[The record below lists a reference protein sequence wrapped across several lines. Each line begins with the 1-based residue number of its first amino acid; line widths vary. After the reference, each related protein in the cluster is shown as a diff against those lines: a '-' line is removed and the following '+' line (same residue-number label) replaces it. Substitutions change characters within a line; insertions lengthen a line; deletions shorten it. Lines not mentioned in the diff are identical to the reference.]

1 MAESTTTRSNDPINE
16 KEVEKDK
23 EIESQKEPMEDGEIV
38 NLLKNL
44 NIETED
50 LLSLINSLIHFN
62 YELYSLKDI
71 SLLLTT
77 ENFNILKKLNE
88 KNNIKINLILSQIY
102 MNIINNDSLYSIYL
116 IQISQDKI
124 NLLLQIIDEII
135 SLTQKL
141 SGFVFDPELFNLKTK
156 LLSLIKSLSII
167 LKTDNSN
174 NKENNPEN
182 NKNEPIIRKLQEL
195 LDTLPTQFFS
205 ETYNELNQERDY
217 FDILRTIEQYKI
229 NNFEDKF
236 AQINNYYE
244 QFDAFRTFVR
254 CNSGVISYAQVSG
267 GENSEISQ
275 NIINVDENTKIEFYH
290 QYGLLILK
298 FCKYHQYI
306 FVNKKNKESE
316 NKEGEEE
323 ENDVRVVF
331 LLDKIK
337 HPDDDKTDENE
348 EKKEEKEK
356 EDEKKEG
363 EKEDEKKEE
372 KEEDKKEENEEKK
385 EEEKIEDEKKKE
397 EEEKKKEEEKKEVE
411 GNNPE
416 QNEAPK
422 NNKKIE
428 NMMNEKLFISV
439 TESKE
444 YNELIK
450 KEINNYLNTTK
461 NFEKYE
467 KIKQIRDQMS
477 YYLSVLDVESYVP
490 LYLTDFSKITIS
502 DNFTPSFLTNVTAG
516 QSNELYLETRMNG
529 TMLVYVEFG
538 LEDKSKDITFEVN
551 KYEINTNTF
560 KSIYKEEKIE
570 ENFKFFILCSGYSLY
585 QIKFDNT
592 YSWFTSKDVNY
603 RFALLRLID
612 RAKKEE
618 ENNENKN
625 ENEDKKEDEKED
637 KKEEKKD
644 VKEEK
649 EDKKEEVEEKV
660 DEKFYCYFNGKNTCF
675 NSNEICKKIKDFEEK
690 KEGEEI
696 INIPVI
702 LYLNK
707 LRIVS
712 IKKDENGKE
721 QIAFIEKE
729 DEDEKLVQ
737 KHTFEYQ
744 IIKYLKKTFKINP
757 KDTETKKVIISIFS
771 ENRDLSTLFKEVE
784 EQIKAL
790 NVSTINNSLN
800 DTEYANFLEKIG
812 FYPREIMDGYKVE
825 YRLYD
830 LCEQSLIY
838 HLFLSN
844 TKNIKI
850 KKSILFLQFDKLVV
864 NAAVFNEGAIFT
876 KLKSK
881 KEKDVNWKSSY
892 FSNINT
898 SDESGIL
905 DFFENANDTF
915 ENIDLVLSY
924 VDYDDEKKKAD
935 LLKLFDKIKKHC
947 QEKINP
953 PVKVYIYDQ
962 KEIANN
968 VFNYINLFYNN

>member
-1 MAESTTTRSNDPINE
+1 MKIKRRMKRRI
-16 KEVEKDK
+16 KKRK
-23 EIESQKEPMEDGEIV
+23 K
-38 NLLKNL
+38 
-44 NIETED
+44 
-50 LLSLINSLIHFN
+50 
-62 YELYSLKDI
+62 KDI
-71 SLLLTT
+71 
-77 ENFNILKKLNE
+77 
-88 KNNIKINLILSQIY
+88 
-102 MNIINNDSLYSIYL
+102 
-116 IQISQDKI
+116 
-124 NLLLQIIDEII
+124 
-135 SLTQKL
+135 
-141 SGFVFDPELFNLKTK
+141 
-156 LLSLIKSLSII
+156 
-167 LKTDNSN
+167 
-174 NKENNPEN
+174 
-182 NKNEPIIRKLQEL
+182 
-195 LDTLPTQFFS
+195 
-205 ETYNELNQERDY
+205 
-217 FDILRTIEQYKI
+217 
-229 NNFEDKF
+229 
-236 AQINNYYE
+236 
-244 QFDAFRTFVR
+244 
-254 CNSGVISYAQVSG
+254 
-267 GENSEISQ
+267 
-275 NIINVDENTKIEFYH
+275 
-290 QYGLLILK
+290 
-298 FCKYHQYI
+298 
-306 FVNKKNKESE
+306 
-316 NKEGEEE
+316 
-323 ENDVRVVF
+323 
-331 LLDKIK
+331 
-337 HPDDDKTDENE
+337 
-348 EKKEEKEK
+348 
-356 EDEKKEG
+356 
-363 EKEDEKKEE
+363 
-372 KEEDKKEENEEKK
+372 
-385 EEEKIEDEKKKE
+385 
-397 EEEKKKEEEKKEVE
+397 
-411 GNNPE
+411 
-416 QNEAPK
+416 
-422 NNKKIE
+422 
-428 NMMNEKLFISV
+428 
-439 TESKE
+439 
-444 YNELIK
+444 
-450 KEINNYLNTTK
+450 
-461 NFEKYE
+461 
-467 KIKQIRDQMS
+467 
-477 YYLSVLDVESYVP
+477 
-490 LYLTDFSKITIS
+490 
-502 DNFTPSFLTNVTAG
+502 
-516 QSNELYLETRMNG
+516 
-529 TMLVYVEFG
+529 
-538 LEDKSKDITFEVN
+538 
-551 KYEINTNTF
+551 
-560 KSIYKEEKIE
+560 
-570 ENFKFFILCSGYSLY
+570 
-585 QIKFDNT
+585 
-592 YSWFTSKDVNY
+592 
-603 RFALLRLID
+603 
-612 RAKKEE
+612 
-618 ENNENKN
+618 
-625 ENEDKKEDEKED
+625 
-637 KKEEKKD
+637 
-644 VKEEK
+644 KEEK